1 MSIKPD
7 PCSFQDDLAAGK
19 ETNWWELEISGLI
32 RNISPS
38 IWKLTHLTALY
49 LNDNC
54 LSRLP
59 SAIGLLVNL
68 RRLDLANNKLRYLAR
83 LWDNSM
89 VYTDMILAA

>member
-1 MSIKPD
+1 M
-7 PCSFQDDLAAGK
+7 AAGK

-68 RRLDLANNKLRYLAR
+68 RRLDLANNKLRYLETGVPGTVLA
-83 LWDNSM
+83 L
-89 VYTDMILAA
+89 TDLTLV